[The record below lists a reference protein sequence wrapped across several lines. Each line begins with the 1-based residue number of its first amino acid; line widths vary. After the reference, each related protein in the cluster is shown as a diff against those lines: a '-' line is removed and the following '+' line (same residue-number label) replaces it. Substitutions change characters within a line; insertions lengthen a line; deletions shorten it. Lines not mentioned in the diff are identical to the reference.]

1 MSHTDPQK
9 TSETRTFSSEEVAAG
24 QAIYTRRMLFYYD
37 LRVLW
42 LSNPLI
48 WKCPTSRL
56 LAHYD
61 RFVTANHLDVGVGS
75 GYYLDTCFFPSAGPR
90 LALMDLNPNSLDF
103 AARRVAR
110 YRPQSYVRN
119 VLEPVP
125 FDEAGF
131 DSVAVNYLL
140 HCLPGDMAAKCCVF
154 DHLAPLMN
162 PGAVIFGSTLLQG
175 GVARSA
181 AARALMAHYNRH
193 GVFSNTRDDLDTL
206 RRELERRFD
215 EVSIEVVGCAA
226 VFSARRR

>member
-1 MSHTDPQK
+1 MSFTP
-9 TSETRTFSSEEVAAG
+9 EEVAAG
-24 QAIYTRRMLFYYD
+24 QAIYTKRMLFYYD

-75 GYYLDTCFFPSAGPR
+75 GYYLDKCFFPTPHPR

-110 YRPQSYVRN
+110 HKPQTFVRN
-119 VLEPVP
+119 VLEPIP
-125 FDEAGF
+125 FDEPLF

-140 HCLPGDMAAKCCVF
+140 HCLPGDMTAKCCVF
-154 DHLAPLMN
+154 DHLMPLTN

-175 GVARSA
+175 GVERSA
-181 AARALMAHYNRH
+181 AARALMAHYNSD

-206 RRELERRFD
+206 RRELNKRFS
-215 EVSIEVVGCAA
+215 EVEIEVVGCAA
-226 VFSARRR
+226 LFSGRC